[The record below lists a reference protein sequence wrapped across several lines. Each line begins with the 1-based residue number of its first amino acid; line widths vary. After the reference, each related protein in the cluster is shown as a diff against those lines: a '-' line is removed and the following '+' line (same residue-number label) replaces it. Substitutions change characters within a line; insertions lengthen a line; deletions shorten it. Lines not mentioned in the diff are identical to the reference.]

1 MGLRVASSCSTSR
14 AGKSGLKK
22 QKLPFSRLAGAAG
35 LKCGDQRDAH
45 LFDDRGGAV
54 VGELGFGG
62 GEVGGERLVVE
73 DARDPAG
80 EVVAGAVVAQH
91 TPGFVPKTGLRGEA
105 PPGLLHRR
113 QRRLR
118 FRERPGAQTRPRILR
133 PRRSS
138 TCCWPSPRSGA

>member
-73 DARDPAG
+73 DTPAIQREKSWPG
-80 EVVAGAVVAQH
+80 QWWRS
-91 TPGFVPKTGLRGEA
+91 TPQASYR
-105 PPGLLHRR
+105 
-113 QRRLR
+113 
-118 FRERPGAQTRPRILR
+118 RPGYAARRRRAFCTDGSDVFAFASGRAHRPA
-133 PRRSS
+133 PVS
-138 TCCWPSPRSGA
+138 